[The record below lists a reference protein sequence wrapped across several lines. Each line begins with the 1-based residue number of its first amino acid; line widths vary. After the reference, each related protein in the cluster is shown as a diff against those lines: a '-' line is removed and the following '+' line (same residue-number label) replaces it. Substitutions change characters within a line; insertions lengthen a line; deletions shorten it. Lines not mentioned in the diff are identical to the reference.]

1 MMWGNTDDP
10 VKAWRADSDRRE
22 QEFAQAREQSKR
34 QQEQH
39 ERDVARA
46 GASEEIAALK
56 QRLAAVE
63 QQLAGFDE
71 LAQAVATFG
80 DAVDG
85 KLRKLEELLTRHAEL
100 RQVDSRQ
107 SKGFQFARVPAT
119 LLARADEVIELMISS
134 TLVTC
139 CTGRSAGFSPLRMRP
154 V

>member
-39 ERDVARA
+39 ERVARA

-71 LAQAVATFG
+71 LAQAVANFG

-100 RQVDSRQ
+100 RQPEPRQ
-107 SKGFQFARVPAT
+107 PKGFQGFAREKIDT
-119 LLARADEVIELMISS
+119 ELLDLPEFLTRIHRI
-134 TLVTC
+134 TH
-139 CTGRSAGFSPLRMRP
+139 
-154 V
+154 